1 MLSNNESLR
10 YVFAICL
17 VTGARWSEAENL
29 KLANCINQGFQFV
42 DTKNGKSRFVPVSQY
57 WFNFIQLRLVQGNF
71 KPCYAAY
78 RSAFK
83 RSGLIV
89 PAGQLAH
96 ILRHTFASHFVMNG
110 GNIVALQRIL
120 GHSSLNVTMRYS
132 HLSPD
137 YLNQAIQFNPLA
149 GINESGKKLES

>member
-1 MLSNNESLR
+1 M
-10 YVFAICL
+10 
-17 VTGARWSEAENL
+17 GH
-29 KLANCINQGFQFV
+29 
-42 DTKNGKSRFVPVSQY
+42 
-57 WFNFIQLRLVQGNF
+57 F

-83 RSGLIV
+83 RSGLKV
-89 PAGQLAH
+89 PVGQLAH

-137 YLNQAIQFNPLA
+137 YLNQAIIFNPLA
-149 GINESGKKLES
+149 GLYESGKNMESDGSN